1 MDIDEENE
9 ENIATPAGCGL
20 QIRCAA
26 HSLQLAVKD
35 GLKKSN
41 CDNIINKVVN
51 FAVLLTCY
59 VIFSLE
65 ACQKCNVNLKKCINL
80 LTVYF

>member
-41 CDNIINKVVN
+41 CDNIINKV
-51 FAVLLTCY
+51 
-59 VIFSLE
+59 I
-65 ACQKCNVNLKKCINL
+65 I
-80 LTVYF
+80 